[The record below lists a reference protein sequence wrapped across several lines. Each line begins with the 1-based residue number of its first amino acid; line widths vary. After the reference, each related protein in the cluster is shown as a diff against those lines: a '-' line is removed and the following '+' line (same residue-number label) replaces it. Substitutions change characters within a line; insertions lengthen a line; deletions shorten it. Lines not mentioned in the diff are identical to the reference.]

1 MWNMSNNENE
11 NGSLT
16 PIQSVENAF
25 LDALTPEEEKQ
36 EVQETEATEIA
47 EEETESEIPEEETLE
62 EGEEETEEQS
72 DEVETEDDEE
82 EEPELYAVKIDGQDY
97 QVSLEELKSGYS
109 RQKDYTRKTQE
120 LAELRKVTESQGQD
134 LNAKLNEIS
143 EEKALYSE
151 LLPKMKAM
159 INNNLREEP
168 DWQYLID
175 NQPQEYM
182 REKRKWDQMQETLKF
197 ADAEMERLKQ
207 EDLQAQQ
214 VERQRQILEGQKL
227 ISERL
232 PSWNDVKV
240 AQDEAQSM
248 ALYAKEDLGF
258 TAEEL
263 SQISDGRLVLL
274 LRDAWQFSKTKK
286 ARSRKPK
293 EAPARV
299 AKPGNSTKIKSNKPL
314 NDAKA
319 RLRKSGKTSDAAAV
333 FEKLI

>member
-1 MWNMSNNENE
+1 MSNNEE

-47 EEETESEIPEEETLE
+47 EEEATQDNPEQETEES
-62 EGEEETEEQS
+62 EEETEEQS
-72 DEVETEDDEE
+72 DEVETEDEEE
-82 EEPELYAVKIDGQDY
+82 EEPELYAVKIDGEDY
-97 QVSLEELKSGYS
+97 QVSLDELKSGYS
-109 RQKDYTRKTQE
+109 RQKDYTKKTQE
-120 LAELRKVTESQGQD
+120 LAELRKVTENQGQD
-134 LNAKLNEIS
+134 LNSQLAEIS

-159 INNNLREEP
+159 ITNNLQAEP
-168 DWQYLID
+168 DWQNLID
-175 NQPQEYM
+175 NDPQEYM
-182 REKRKWDQMQETLKF
+182 RKKEEWNKMQETLKF
-197 ADAEMERLKQ
+197 ADAEMDRLKNEQ
-207 EDLQAQQ
+207 IQSQ
-214 VERQRQILEGQKL
+214 QRQMQVQMEEGQKL
-227 ISERL
+227 ISARL
-232 PSWNDVKV
+232 PSWQDPKV

-248 ALYAKEDLGF
+248 ALYAKDDLGF

-263 SQISDGRLVLL
+263 SQITDGRLVLL

-286 ARSRKPK
+286 ARSKKPK

-299 AKPGNSTKIKSNKPL
+299 AKPGNSTKIKSSKPL

-319 RLRKSGKTSDAAAV
+319 KLRKSGKTSDAAKV
-333 FEKLI
+333 FEQLI